1 MNKCSC
7 DQFLPYSR
15 LHTELGWLTGAL
27 ERSMVKRTWDRN
39 NQNTDKVQQIKW
51 KGNTIG
57 CLCPV
62 RFPLPAPEP
71 LGTLTTCCPT
81 AVVGADCQADGLL
94 TAGDRLKDYLDI
106 ATFLL

>member
-15 LHTELGWLTGAL
+15 LHTELGWLAGAL
-27 ERSMVKRTWDRN
+27 ERR
-39 NQNTDKVQQIKW
+39 
-51 KGNTIG
+51 NTIC

-71 LGTLTTCCPT
+71 LGTLRTCCPT
-81 AVVGADCQADGLL
+81 AVVGADCRADGLL
-94 TAGDRLKDYLDI
+94 TAGDRLLDHLDI